1 MYQNPFGSGWHES
14 LQYHALCNDK
24 AFAVR
29 VFWTGS
35 LWHHSAW
42 VYDGGV
48 EQLLNS
54 AAPLTQSDAA
64 YTDLHGPE
72 FELSAPDP
80 AVSIRVGSQ
89 LSLSLV
95 PNHTMYGPSPIGP
108 GLHHPDMSATI
119 TYLGET
125 FRGLAYC
132 KRYHFQGEPIRYW
145 GYRFVHGTVDD
156 YKWSLWTADATF
168 GFSKHAYFRT
178 IDTDGRVLEAGP
190 RDSCHRDDHCY
201 GEIDGTKYDVE
212 LESLGVW
219 DTVLR
224 SPEMDT
230 QLRQRFCRM
239 TVHREGRSESGY
251 AIHELCSGTLA

>member
-1 MYQNPFGSGWHES
+1 
-14 LQYHALCNDK
+14 
-24 AFAVR
+24 
-29 VFWTGS
+29 
-35 LWHHSAW
+35 
-42 VYDGGV
+42 
-48 EQLLNS
+48 
-54 AAPLTQSDAA
+54 
-64 YTDLHGPE
+64 
-72 FELSAPDP
+72 
-80 AVSIRVGSQ
+80 
-89 LSLSLV
+89 
-95 PNHTMYGPSPIGP
+95 
-108 GLHHPDMSATI
+108 MSATI

-230 QLRQRFCRM
+230 QLRQRFLPDDGPSRGAIR
-239 TVHREGRSESGY
+239 VGLRYPRAVLGY
-251 AIHELCSGTLA
+251 AGLETAQREARIHEISRGKVRRRRLATDHGHLFACLVEEQESCRVG

>member
-72 FELSAPDP
+72 FELFRARSGGFHTGRLSAVTESGSKPHDVRPLPYRSRSAPP
-80 AVSIRVGSQ
+80 GYER
-89 LSLSLV
+89 
-95 PNHTMYGPSPIGP
+95 NHHLP
-108 GLHHPDMSATI
+108 G
-119 TYLGET
+119 
-125 FRGLAYC
+125 
-132 KRYHFQGEPIRYW
+132 
-145 GYRFVHGTVDD
+145 
-156 YKWSLWTADATF
+156 
-168 GFSKHAYFRT
+168 
-178 IDTDGRVLEAGP
+178 
-190 RDSCHRDDHCY
+190 
-201 GEIDGTKYDVE
+201 
-212 LESLGVW
+212 
-219 DTVLR
+219 
-224 SPEMDT
+224 
-230 QLRQRFCRM
+230 
-239 TVHREGRSESGY
+239 
-251 AIHELCSGTLA
+251 